1 VLSPTSGGRINK
13 KNGLTMNP
21 ERLQPA
27 QGSDS
32 QADSDALSAESVQH
46 DGSLLLCLD
55 RLAKLQSTPVTQLD
69 LQEAVGSLDR
79 SGLTTRKVRKG
90 LAAFAR
96 RLGTP
101 APEWTKRPEPAN
113 VPLLRWSAA
122 DGFGVL
128 RGQNSMGHWVLE
140 VWDVQEQTW
149 QERILPVLQD
159 GHFVKLSLAKIFQA
173 SNSPVFELILTEVF
187 SHKKILFEAI
197 LAGVVI
203 NVVALATSFYT
214 MLVYDRV
221 VPTGALST
229 LWVLSLGV
237 GFSIIY
243 ELITKVVRHRLN
255 ERLINI
261 VDQRLARSTF
271 MQFLSVRLDQMPS
284 SVGSLA
290 AQMRGYETVR
300 SFLSSAVSHLF
311 VDTPFALLYV
321 GLISAIAGPIA
332 LVPLSV
338 FIFCLIFGFSYKK
351 KVEDLTS
358 VADEVVNKK
367 TGLLVEAVEG
377 AETIKSG
384 QGGWRLLSRWMQTT
398 DLARDHEMKSRN
410 IMEQSKLLLA
420 SLQQAAYVGV
430 VFFGAQLATQG
441 ELTMGALI
449 ACSMLSGRILTPVM
463 AVPNLLIQWGQC
475 KAALQGLDR
484 LWSLQDDHSGQ
495 QPIAMESLRG
505 NFALEQV
512 TVSYGENL
520 ALQVPSLSVKGGEKV
535 AILGPVG
542 AGKTPLLRLLSGM
555 YKPQEG
561 RVLLDDIDLSQ
572 ISKPVLAD
580 NVGFV
585 QQDGRLFSGTL
596 RENLTLGMLDPGDTA
611 LLEAARSTGL
621 MQTVITPHPNG
632 LMQAISEGGTGLSGG
647 QRQLVN
653 LTRAFLRQPKIWL
666 LDEPTA
672 SMDRALEQ
680 RIVQAFTERLRDEDT
695 LFLVTHKHEML
706 PLVDRIIV
714 VANKKIVA
722 DGPRDTIL
730 ERLRSQSAQSQTK
743 SQNPS
748 AVLNPKEA
756 GGAHE

>member
-79 SGLTTRKVRKG
+79 SGLTARKVRKG

-542 AGKTPLLRLLSGM
+542 AGKTTLLRLLSGM

>member
-1 VLSPTSGGRINK
+1 
-13 KNGLTMNP
+13 MNP

-542 AGKTPLLRLLSGM
+542 AGKTTLLRLLSGM